1 MFEGRII
8 SATNAN
14 LKENIA
20 KGAFREDLFFRLS
33 MLSIAVPSL
42 QQRVQDI
49 PLLCEHFIAKANKD
63 LKTSIT
69 SIAQIALLKLQ
80 KQVWRGNIR
89 ELRNTIYSACLNAQ
103 DDVLDIHD
111 FNDLEVKDKTI
122 EDDIHQLCQSYL
134 EQCGIEKAKELEAI
148 MRKELLHVGLLLC
161 PNITKL
167 SSALDISRNTLKK
180 ELKDFNLKYQDI
192 LI

>member
-1 MFEGRII
+1 M
-8 SATNAN
+8 
-14 LKENIA
+14 
-20 KGAFREDLFFRLS
+20 
-33 MLSIAVPSL
+33 
-42 QQRVQDI
+42 
-49 PLLCEHFIAKANKD
+49 
-63 LKTSIT
+63 
-69 SIAQIALLKLQ
+69 
-80 KQVWRGNIR
+80 
-89 ELRNTIYSACLNAQ
+89 NAQ